1 MRHYVRKLL
10 NIGHGKLGTIMEKVM
25 EKVMGKI
32 LYKGK
37 LNFQGLAVV

>member
-25 EKVMGKI
+25 GKI